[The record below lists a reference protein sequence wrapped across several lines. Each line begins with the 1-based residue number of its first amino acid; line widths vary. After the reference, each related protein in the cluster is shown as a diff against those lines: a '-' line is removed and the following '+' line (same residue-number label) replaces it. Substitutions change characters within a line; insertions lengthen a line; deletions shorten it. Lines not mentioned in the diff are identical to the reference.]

1 MIKKESV
8 KDIRMYG
15 PILDA
20 LREVG
25 GEANGAEIAR
35 RVADRVLG
43 GTLER
48 EEELKSGGSKA
59 ENEVAWAKNDLR
71 EFGLIDGTRRG
82 IWALTPEGW
91 ATHVADINQAR
102 ALLDQVRILRRK
114 KLAAAKLEATIEETE
129 HSDVIATDEAVFE
142 GKLSLIDTIRALPP
156 KGFERLCQRILR
168 ESGFAEV
175 TVTGKSSD
183 GGIDGNGVLQINEL
197 VSFRVLFQCKRY
209 QGSVGS
215 GEIRDFR
222 GAMSGRTDKGIFLTT
237 GSFSAEAQKE
247 AIRDGVPPIE
257 LVDQY
262 KLVSLME
269 RLELGVKP
277 RLVFDVDD
285 DFFEPFRQQS

>member
-1 MIKKESV
+1 
-8 KDIRMYG
+8 MYG

-25 GEANGAEIAR
+25 GEAPGREIAR
-35 RVADRVLG
+35 IVADRVLG
-43 GTLER
+43 GTPER
-48 EEELKSGGSKA
+48 DEELKDGGSKA
-59 ENEVAWAKNDLR
+59 ENEVAWARNDLR
-71 EFGLIDGTRRG
+71 ELGLIDGSSPRG
-82 IWALTPEGW
+82 IWLLSKDGW
-91 ATHVADINQAR
+91 STHIANIDEARVYWKKVLAIRKQAR
-102 ALLDQVRILRRK
+102 LDAKAIVASEEVDH
-114 KLAAAKLEATIEETE
+114 AA
-129 HSDVIATDEAVFE
+129 VVATDDVDLDA
-142 GKLSLIDTIRALPP
+142 KPSLIETIRALPP

-175 TVTGKSSD
+175 TVTGKSGD

-215 GEIRDFR
+215 SEIRDFR

-262 KLVSLME
+262 KLVSLLE

-277 RLVFDVDD
+277 RIVFDVDD
-285 DFFEPFRQQS
+285 EFFEPFRRLD

>member
-1 MIKKESV
+1 M
-8 KDIRMYG
+8 
-15 PILDA
+15 
-20 LREVG
+20 
-25 GEANGAEIAR
+25 
-35 RVADRVLG
+35 
-43 GTLER
+43 
-48 EEELKSGGSKA
+48 
-59 ENEVAWAKNDLR
+59 
-71 EFGLIDGTRRG
+71 
-82 IWALTPEGW
+82 
-91 ATHVADINQAR
+91 
-102 ALLDQVRILRRK
+102 DQVRILRRK